1 MCVWFLA
8 ALSLALGVG
17 LLGMLLP
24 LPFPQNPTHRA
35 PLPSLALALTL
46 RSNPAIHLTDL
57 PPLLPLLATNI
68 ALNTLQTP
76 CVASHLP
83 WGTSTLPPSLS
94 QLPDVVLAAD
104 CVYFEPAFPLLLETL
119 GRLIGEET
127 VCYFCFKK
135 RRRADMTFMKAARK
149 GFEVREVRDDPER
162 GVWEREGV
170 FMYVVYSWMSGRI
183 GF

>member
-1 MCVWFLA
+1 MCLVSCSIELGA
-8 ALSLALGVG
+8 GSGLVGYASSTPVSSKPNSLGLSAD
-17 LLGMLLP
+17 P
-24 LPFPQNPTHRA
+24 PPP
-35 PLPSLALALTL
+35 PLPSLALALNL

-170 FMYVVYSWMSGRI
+170 FM
-183 GF
+183 